1 MTTQRQGTL
10 PNAAVEDYLKTI
22 YQHTEWQD
30 EPITPSVLAAGL
42 AVAPASV
49 TSMVKKLAALGL
61 VDHVPYGPLR
71 LTREGHLRAVGV
83 VRRHRLIETWLV
95 RDLGYAWDEV
105 HEEAELLE
113 HSVSDRLLSAID
125 ERLGHPTHDP
135 HGDPIPDASGHAPV
149 SAFLVLDELDP
160 AGSGVVLRIDDRR
173 PDLLRLLAAHDIRPG
188 STVTVHGRDAQ
199 GLLVSAEP
207 AAARPALRV
216 ALPDAQRIW
225 VRRPSRAS
233 PDAHRGGTPA

>member
-30 EPITPSVLAAGL
+30 QPITPSVLASKL

-49 TSMVKKLAALGL
+49 TGMVKKLAVLGL
-61 VDHVPYGPLR
+61 VDHVRYGPVC
-71 LTREGHLRAVGV
+71 LTAEGTARAIAV

-105 HEEAELLE
+105 HDEAELLE
-113 HSVSDRLLSAID
+113 HSVSDRLLDAID

-135 HGDPIPDASGHAPV
+135 HGDPIPDASGNAPM
-149 SAFLVLDELDP
+149 SAFVLLEDLQP
-160 AGSGVVLRIDDRR
+160 ARQGTVLRIDDRK
-173 PDLLRLLAAHDIRPG
+173 PELLRLLAVNEIRPG
-188 STVTVHGRDAQ
+188 STITVHDRSEYD
-199 GLLVSAEP
+199 LTISAELS
-207 AAARPALRV
+207 ATRPAVRLSI
-216 ALPDAQRIW
+216 PDAQRIW
-225 VRRPSRAS
+225 VRQP
-233 PDAHRGGTPA
+233 PDAAPR

>member
-30 EPITPSVLAAGL
+30 EPISPSVLASKL

-49 TSMVKKLAALGL
+49 TGMVKKLAALGL
-61 VDHVPYGPLR
+61 VAHVPYGPLN
-71 LTREGHLRAVGV
+71 LTEAGTVRAIAV

-105 HEEAELLE
+105 HDEAELLE
-113 HSVSDRLLSAID
+113 HSVSDRLLEAID

-135 HGDPIPDASGHAPV
+135 HGDPIPDAAGRAPV
-149 SAFLVLDELDP
+149 SAFVLLDDLGP
-160 AGSGVVLRIDDRR
+160 ARQGIVLRIDDRK
-173 PDLLRLLAAHDIRPG
+173 PELLRLLAVHNIRPG
-188 STVTVHGRDAQ
+188 SGITVHDRGEDDLTISTGSSGTRAVIR
-199 GLLVSAEP
+199 LSI
-207 AAARPALRV
+207 
-216 ALPDAQRIW
+216 PDAQRIW
-225 VRRPSRAS
+225 VHRPS
-233 PDAHRGGTPA
+233 DAALR

>member
-30 EPITPSVLAAGL
+30 EPITPSALASKL

-49 TSMVKKLAALGL
+49 TGMVKKLAALGL
-61 VDHVPYGPLR
+61 VDHVPYGPLN
-71 LTREGHLRAVGV
+71 LTEEGTSRAIAV

-95 RDLGYAWDEV
+95 RDLGYSWDEV
-105 HEEAELLE
+105 HDEAELLE

-135 HGDPIPDASGHAPV
+135 HGDPIPDAFGNAPV
-149 SAFLVLDELDP
+149 LAFVLLEHLEP
-160 AGSGVVLRIDDRR
+160 ARQGTVLRIDDRK
-173 PDLLRLLAAHDIRPG
+173 PELLRLLAANNIRPG
-188 STVTVHGRDAQ
+188 STVTVHERSEYD
-199 GLLVSAEP
+199 LTILAEP
-207 AAARPALRV
+207 SGARPAVRLSI
-216 ALPDAQRIW
+216 PDAQRIW
-225 VRRPSRAS
+225 VRQSS
-233 PDAHRGGTPA
+233 GTTAR